1 MQIKLTIPERLKDL
15 RVERH
20 LTLEQL
26 AEATGLSKSALGKY
40 ETDEDK
46 DISPY
51 SIIALAD
58 FYKVST
64 DYLLGVTETK
74 NHPNTDLRD
83 LHLSD
88 DMITLLKSGKI
99 NNRLLCEMAT
109 HKDFQRLMVD
119 MEIFVDR
126 IADMRIKDTNA
137 VLEAT
142 RQQVMEKYNP
152 SENDLYIRTL
162 ELAQISEDE
171 YFSHVVHN
179 DMDGIMRDIRD
190 AHQKDTLTADA
201 EMPAAEVQKQLETAM
216 SYEGSEEE
224 KKARVFLASL
234 GIDYDTLT
242 PEEFVTQINI
252 LKKSKHLKSP
262 YNQRG
267 KASPYQKYGKGKS
280 RGCKR

>member
-15 RVERH
+15 RVERR

-74 NHPNTDLRD
+74 NHPNTDLHD

-88 DMITLLKSGKI
+88 DMTTLLKSGKI

-109 HKDFQRLMVD
+109 HKNFQRLMMD

-126 IADMRIKDTNA
+126 IADMRIRDTNA

-142 RQQVMEKYNP
+142 RRQVMEKYNP
-152 SENDLYIRTL
+152 GVNDLYVRTL

-201 EMPAAEVQKQLETAM
+201 ETPVAEVQKQLETAM

-224 KKARVFLASL
+224 KNARVYIASL
-234 GIDYDTLT
+234 GINYDTLT

-252 LKKSKHLKSP
+252 LKKSKHLKSS

-267 KASPYQKYGKGKS
+267 KASPYQKHGKGKS

>member
-1 MQIKLTIPERLKDL
+1 MNTKLTLQERLKDL
-15 RVERH
+15 RVERG

-26 AEATGLSKSALGKY
+26 SEATGISKSALGKY
-40 ETDEDK
+40 ETDDYK
-46 DISPY
+46 DISPF
-51 SIIALAD
+51 SIVKLAE

-74 NHPNTDLRD
+74 NHPNTDLHD

-88 DMITLLKSGKI
+88 DMIALLKSGKI
-99 NNRLLCEMAT
+99 NNRLLCEMAA

-152 SENDLYIRTL
+152 GENDLYVRTL
-162 ELAQISEDE
+162 ELAQIGEDE

-190 AHQKDTLTADA
+190 AHQKDTLTADT
-201 EMPAAEVQKQLETAM
+201 ETPAAEVQKQLETAM

-252 LKKSKHLKSP
+252 LKHLKSP

-267 KASPYQKYGKGKS
+267 KSSPYQKHGKGKKK
-280 RGCKR
+280 KR

>member
-26 AEATGLSKSALGKY
+26 AEATGISKSALGKY
-40 ETDEDK
+40 ETDDYK

-51 SIIALAD
+51 SIIELAK
-58 FYKVST
+58 FYEVST

-74 NHPNTDLRD
+74 NHPNADLHD

-88 DMITLLKSGKI
+88 DMIALLKSGKI
-99 NNRLLCEMAT
+99 NNRLLCEMAA
-109 HKDFQRLMVD
+109 HKDFQRLIVD

-126 IADMRIKDTNA
+126 IADMRINDMNT
-137 VLEAT
+137 VLDVT
-142 RQQVMEKYNP
+142 RRQVIEKYNP
-152 SENDLYIRTL
+152 SENDLYVRTL
-162 ELAQISEDE
+162 ELAQISEDD

-179 DMDGIMRDIRD
+179 DIDGIMRDIRD
-190 AHQKDTLTADA
+190 AHKKDTMTAD
-201 EMPAAEVQKQLETAM
+201 EKSPASEAQRQLETAM
-216 SYEGSEEE
+216 SYEGSEDE

-234 GIDYDTLT
+234 GIDYDKLT
-242 PEEFVTQINI
+242 QEEFMTLINV
-252 LKKSKHLKSP
+252 LKKSAHMKSP

-267 KASPYQKYGKGKS
+267 KASPYQKHGKGN
-280 RGCKR
+280 RKRK

>member
-1 MQIKLTIPERLKDL
+1 MQIRLTIPERLKDL

-40 ETDEDK
+40 ETDEYK
-46 DISPY
+46 DISPF
-51 SIIALAD
+51 SIITLAD

-74 NHPNTDLRD
+74 NHPNTDLHD

-88 DMITLLKSGKI
+88 DMIALLKSGKI

-109 HKDFQRLMVD
+109 HKDFQRLMAD
-119 MEIFVDR
+119 IEIFVDR

-152 SENDLYIRTL
+152 GENDLYVRTL

-201 EMPAAEVQKQLETAM
+201 ETPASEVQKQLETAM

-234 GIDYDTLT
+234 GIDYDMLT
-242 PEEFVTQINI
+242 REEFVTQINI

-267 KASPYQKYGKGKS
+267 KSSPYQKHGKGK
-280 RGCKR
+280 RK

>member
-1 MQIKLTIPERLKDL
+1 MDKAERGTVMQIKLTIPERLKDL

-40 ETDEDK
+40 ETDEYK

-74 NHPNTDLRD
+74 NHPNTDLHD

-88 DMITLLKSGKI
+88 DMIALLKSGKI

-137 VLEAT
+137 VT
-142 RQQVMEKYNP
+142 GSYP
-152 SENDLYIRTL
+152 SAGNE
-162 ELAQISEDE
+162 
-171 YFSHVVHN
+171 
-179 DMDGIMRDIRD
+179 
-190 AHQKDTLTADA
+190 
-201 EMPAAEVQKQLETAM
+201 EVQSRRERSVCPHSGAGTDQR
-216 SYEGSEEE
+216 G
-224 KKARVFLASL
+224 RVFQPCGA
-234 GIDYDTLT
+234 
-242 PEEFVTQINI
+242 
-252 LKKSKHLKSP
+252 
-262 YNQRG
+262 
-267 KASPYQKYGKGKS
+267 
-280 RGCKR
+280 

>member
-1 MQIKLTIPERLKDL
+1 MQISLTIPERLKDL

-26 AEATGLSKSALGKY
+26 AEATGISKSALGKY
-40 ETDEDK
+40 ETDDYK

-51 SIIALAD
+51 SIIELAK
-58 FYKVST
+58 FYEVST
-64 DYLLGVTETK
+64 DYLLARTETK
-74 NHPNTDLRD
+74 NHPNTDLHD

-88 DMITLLKSGKI
+88 DMIALLKSGKI

-126 IADMRIKDTNA
+126 IADMRIKDTNT
-137 VLEAT
+137 VLDAT
-142 RQQVMEKYNP
+142 RRQVMEKYNP
-152 SENDLYIRTL
+152 GENDLYVRTL
-162 ELAQISEDE
+162 ELAQINEDD

-179 DMDGIMRDIRD
+179 DMDCIMRDIRD
-190 AHQKDTLTADA
+190 AHQKDTLTAEA
-201 EMPAAEVQKQLETAM
+201 ETPAAEVQKQLETAM

-224 KKARVFLASL
+224 RKVRVFLASL

-267 KASPYQKYGKGKS
+267 KASPYQKHGKGKK
-280 RGCKR
+280 KR

>member
-26 AEATGLSKSALGKY
+26 AEATGISKSALGKY
-40 ETDEDK
+40 ETDDYK

-51 SIIALAD
+51 SIIELAK
-58 FYKVST
+58 FYEVST

-74 NHPNTDLRD
+74 NHPNTDLHD

-88 DMITLLKSGKI
+88 DMIALLKSGKL

-109 HKDFQRLMVD
+109 HKNFQRLMVD

-126 IADMRIKDTNA
+126 IADMRINDMNI
-137 VLEAT
+137 VLDAT
-142 RQQVMEKYNP
+142 RRQVIEKYNP
-152 SENDLYIRTL
+152 SENDLYVRTL
-162 ELAQISEDE
+162 ELAQISEDD

-179 DMDGIMRDIRD
+179 DIDGIMRDIRD
-190 AHQKDTLTADA
+190 AHKKDTMTAD
-201 EMPAAEVQKQLETAM
+201 EKSPATEAQRQLETAM
-216 SYEGSEEE
+216 SYEGSEDE

-234 GIDYDTLT
+234 GIDYDKLT
-242 PEEFVTQINI
+242 QEEFVTLINV
-252 LKKSKHLKSP
+252 LKKSAHMKSP

-267 KASPYQKYGKGKS
+267 KATPYQKHGKGN
-280 RGCKR
+280 RKRK

>member
-1 MQIKLTIPERLKDL
+1 MQISLTIPERLKDL

-26 AEATGLSKSALGKY
+26 AEATGISKSALGKY
-40 ETDEDK
+40 ETDDYK

-51 SIIALAD
+51 SIIELAK
-58 FYKVST
+58 FYEVST
-64 DYLLGVTETK
+64 DYLLARTETK
-74 NHPNTDLRD
+74 NHPNTDLHD

-88 DMITLLKSGKI
+88 DMIALLKSGKI

-109 HKDFQRLMVD
+109 HKDFRRLIVD

-126 IADMRIKDTNA
+126 IADMRINDMNT
-137 VLEAT
+137 VLDAT
-142 RQQVMEKYNP
+142 RRQVIEKYNP
-152 SENDLYIRTL
+152 GENDLYVRTL
-162 ELAQISEDE
+162 ELAQINEDD

-179 DMDGIMRDIRD
+179 DMDCIMRDIRD
-190 AHQKDTLTADA
+190 AHQKDTLTAEA
-201 EMPAAEVQKQLETAM
+201 ETPAAEVQKQLETAM

-224 KKARVFLASL
+224 RKVRVFLASL

-267 KASPYQKYGKGKS
+267 KASPYQKHGKGKK
-280 RGCKR
+280 KR

>member
-1 MQIKLTIPERLKDL
+1 MNTKLTLQERLKDL
-15 RVERH
+15 RVERG

-26 AEATGLSKSALGKY
+26 SEATGISKSALGKY
-40 ETDEDK
+40 ETDDYK
-46 DISPY
+46 DISPF
-51 SIIALAD
+51 SIVKLAE

-74 NHPNTDLRD
+74 NHPNTDLHD

-88 DMITLLKSGKI
+88 DMIALLKSGKI
-99 NNRLLCEMAT
+99 NNRLLCEMAA

-152 SENDLYIRTL
+152 GENDLYVRTL
-162 ELAQISEDE
+162 ELAQIGEDE

-201 EMPAAEVQKQLETAM
+201 ETPASEVQKQLETAM

-234 GIDYDTLT
+234 GIDYDMLT
-242 PEEFVTQINI
+242 REEFVTQINI

-267 KASPYQKYGKGKS
+267 KSSLYQKHGKGK
-280 RGCKR
+280 RK

>member
-1 MQIKLTIPERLKDL
+1 MQVKLTVQERLKDL
-15 RVERH
+15 RAERG

-26 AEATGLSKSALGKY
+26 AEATGISKSALGKY
-40 ETDEDK
+40 ESDDYK

-51 SIIALAD
+51 SIVELAK
-58 FYKVST
+58 FYGVST
-64 DYLLGVTETK
+64 DYLMGVTETK
-74 NHPNTDLRD
+74 NHPNTNLHD

-88 DMITLLKSGKI
+88 DMIALLKSGKI
-99 NNRLLCEMAT
+99 NNRLLCEMAA

-126 IADMRIKDTNA
+126 IADMRIRDTNA

-152 SENDLYIRTL
+152 GENDLYVRTL

-171 YFSHVVHN
+171 YFSHVVHQ
-179 DMDGIMRDIRD
+179 DIDSIIRDIRD

-201 EMPAAEVQKQLETAM
+201 ETPAAEVQKQLETAM
-216 SYEGSEEE
+216 NYEGSEEE

-234 GIDYDTLT
+234 GIDYDSLS

-252 LKKSKHLKSP
+252 LKKSKQSLTM
-262 YNQRG
+262 
-267 KASPYQKYGKGKS
+267 
-280 RGCKR
+280 